1 MGARSAQFCWYWDPL
16 GSVPWGLLGSE
27 PSWNLASIAALAR
40 LRPRAALAKRLALG
54 RYKFKSEN
62 LRKFNRKPCHI
73 SFKILPKSSQLQ
85 SKPSQN
91 PSQIHPGP
99 SPNPPSKIQSK
110 TFLNFIQNPP
120 KFIANPSKTFPK
132 SSPNPPRTLSK
143 PSPGGLLG
151 GGGEMSTKFH
161 HFCLHFRPPGAP
173 FQLHVWLKNLSKIR
187 ILFHTICNRFRHR
200 FWS

>member
-40 LRPRAALAKRLALG
+40 LRPLAALAKRLALG
-54 RYKFKSEN
+54 RYKFQSVN
-62 LRKFNRKPCHI
+62 LRKFNRTPCQL
-73 SFKILPKSSQLQ
+73 SFKILPKSSQIH

-99 SPNPPSKIQSK
+99 SPNPPSKIQPK

-120 KFIANPSKTFPK
+120 KIMPNPSKTLRK
-132 SSPNPPRTLSK
+132 SSPNPSRTLSK
-143 PSPGGLLG
+143 PFLGGLLG
-151 GGGEMSTKFH
+151 EGRNVHEIPS
-161 HFCLHFRPPGAP
+161 
-173 FQLHVWLKNLSKIR
+173 
-187 ILFHTICNRFRHR
+187 
-200 FWS
+200 FWSPFGLPRTSILDQIFMQKTV